1 MNSAVLTKEQE
12 LIFEHRERPVIK
24 EGELLIEVAYCG
36 VCRTDRKAYRQGQ
49 RDLRLP
55 RVLGHEFAGRI
66 AAVGNDVKGF
76 KVDERVQIHPGIG
89 CGVCSDCLQG
99 NDQRCREME
108 IIGFHRDGGFS
119 RYCVIPFAGVK
130 ADIVTK
136 VPDHIPL
143 YCAALL
149 EPIACA
155 LHMIDHIDILPEDRL
170 LIVGG
175 GVLGCLTAKICR
187 YLKITENIL
196 IVEPNE
202 KKRDLCRN
210 LGLRSIPA
218 ENAGDK
224 IKEIWPDGAD
234 AAIPCCPVNF
244 GMELSLCVLKNGGKL
259 GFFSGLT
266 GNDAMTNKLLN
277 LMHYKELTVTGAY
290 GCGLK
295 DGKRALAL
303 IENGFDLTGLPIT
316 FISLEN
322 VEDTLKQTDT
332 ENDLITIIDYKK
344 ENEKD
349 DN

>member
-1 MNSAVLTKEQE
+1 MNTAVLTREQE
-12 LIFEHRERPVIK
+12 LIFEQRERPVLG
-24 EGELLIEVAYCG
+24 EGEVLIEVAYCG

-55 RVLGHEFAGRI
+55 RVLGHEFAGVVAEI
-66 AAVGNDVKGF
+66 GAGIDGF
-76 KVDERVQIHPGIG
+76 VLGERVQVHPGIG
-89 CGVCSDCLQG
+89 CGVCGDCLNG
-99 NDQRCREME
+99 DDQRCVAMKVL
-108 IIGFHRDGGFS
+108 GFHLDGGFG
-119 RYCVIPFAGVK
+119 RYCVIPSAGVQ
-130 ADIVTK
+130 AGIITK
-136 VPDHIPL
+136 VDDHIPL
-143 YCAALL
+143 YYAALS

-175 GVLGCLTAKICR
+175 GVLGCLMAKICQ

-196 IVEPNE
+196 IVEANE

-210 LGLRSIPA
+210 LGFQSLSA
-218 ENAGDK
+218 ENAKDR
-224 IKEIWPDGAD
+224 IKEIWPAGAD

-244 GMELSLCVLKNGGKL
+244 GMELSLKVLKNGGKL

-266 GNDAMTNKLLN
+266 GNDALTNKLIN

-295 DGKRALAL
+295 DGKKALAL
-303 IENGFDLTGLPIT
+303 LKNGFDLTDLPIT
-316 FISLEN
+316 LIALEN
-322 VEDTLKQTDT
+322 VEEFLKQTDT
-332 ENDLITIIDYKK
+332 ENDLITMIDYKK
-344 ENEKD
+344 GDQKN